1 MLLVEDAQGEPLSV
15 GRKSRVVPQAIKR
28 ALWSRDK
35 GCRFPGCG
43 RRHFVDAHHV
53 KHWSAGGET
62 CLGNLMLLCSNHHT
76 LVHEGAFRIEKD
88 YQDRWFFRRPDG
100 RAEPTCGY
108 RASDMR
114 DENVAAHPSAEGW
127 SVAEPSAE
135 VYLIERSRDRKTQA
149 PSVDILNKLAMHHDC
164 GVVREQ
170 IFGPWNKWPETI
182 SKNWS
187 SCSRRTG

>member
-1 MLLVEDAQGEPLSV
+1 
-15 GRKSRVVPQAIKR
+15 VVPQAIKR

-100 RAEPTCGY
+100 RAVPQCGS

-135 VYLIERSRDRKTQA
+135 VYRIRDDSRLECANFRPRYA
-149 PSVDILNKLAMHHDC
+149 FN
-164 GVVREQ
+164 
-170 IFGPWNKWPETI
+170 
-182 SKNWS
+182 
-187 SCSRRTG
+187 